1 MDIKKIVNSL
11 VKKHKTRNPFD
22 IIKGLNVIL
31 VPVPLEGVRGFYQY
45 FQRNNIIYIDDSLPE
60 HEQILVCAHE
70 LGHMLLHKKAN
81 ALFMDTYTGFNT
93 TKYEKEA
100 DLFAMELL
108 VPDETFLEYQEY
120 TTEQIAL
127 ALGYTE
133 KLIKLRL
140 KSKWRE
146 HNGVIKFNIWKQR
159 IKW

>member
-11 VKKHKTRNPFD
+11 VKKHKTRNPIE

-45 FQRNNIIYIDDSLPE
+45 FQRNNIIYIDDSLPD

-120 TTEQIAL
+120 STEQISL
-127 ALGYTE
+127 ALVYTE
-133 KLIKLRL
+133 NLIKLRL
-140 KSKWRE
+140 KS
-146 HNGVIKFNIWKQR
+146 N
-159 IKW
+159 

>member
-1 MDIKKIVNSL
+1 MLHYFFLAKKNEFTDPEKEFNKL
-11 VKKHKTRNPFD
+11 YDENKKNK
-22 IIKGLNVIL
+22 
-31 VPVPLEGVRGFYQY
+31 
-45 FQRNNIIYIDDSLPE
+45 NIIYIDDSLSE

-140 KSKWRE
+140 KSK
-146 HNGVIKFNIWKQR
+146 
-159 IKW
+159 

>member
-11 VKKHKTRNPFD
+11 VKKHKTRNPFE
-22 IIKGLNVIL
+22 IIKGMNVIL
-31 VPVPLEGVRGFYQY
+31 VPAQLEGVRGFYQY
-45 FQRNNIIYIDDSLPE
+45 FQRNNIIYIDDSLSE

-140 KSKWRE
+140 KSK
-146 HNGVIKFNIWKQR
+146 
-159 IKW
+159 